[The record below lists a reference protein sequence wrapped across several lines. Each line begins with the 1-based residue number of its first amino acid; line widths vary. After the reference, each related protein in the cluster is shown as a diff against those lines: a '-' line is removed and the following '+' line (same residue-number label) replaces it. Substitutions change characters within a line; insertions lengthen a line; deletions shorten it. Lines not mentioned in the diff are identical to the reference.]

1 MADHHDEHDDDWGT
15 TVAKWTTICTV
26 VLAVLYVG
34 SVFLF
39 ILPH

>member
-1 MADHHDEHDDDWGT
+1 MAGYHDERDDEWGT
-15 TVAKWTTICTV
+15 TVAKWTMILTV